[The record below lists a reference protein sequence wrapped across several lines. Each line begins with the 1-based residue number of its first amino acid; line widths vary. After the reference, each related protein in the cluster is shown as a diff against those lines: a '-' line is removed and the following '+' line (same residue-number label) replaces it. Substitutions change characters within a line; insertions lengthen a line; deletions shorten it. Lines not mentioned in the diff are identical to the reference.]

1 MRKIVLLLLAIC
13 FTGVVSAQNS
23 NTELLRQGVSKRKA
37 KAEANAK
44 IDKKEFWIGKVP
56 VKNGKA
62 TFEKAITA
70 SGKSQAQI
78 FDAMSTFAQKLVE
91 NTGHPTVS
99 QITIQE
105 KEQGKIIGILQET
118 MYFKRSKWQTDFTEF
133 YYQLTIDC
141 SSETCKI
148 TISDIQYRYEEERD
162 IPGEYLKAED
172 WITDDAAFNKS
183 KTKLLKEPGKF
194 RRATIKRINEIFET
208 AEKFI
213 K

>member
-1 MRKIVLLLLAIC
+1 MRKILLLLLAIYSAS
-13 FTGVVSAQNS
+13 VVSAQNS
-23 NTELLRQGVSKRKA
+23 NTELLRQGASQRKA

-62 TFEKAITA
+62 TFEKVINA

-78 FDAMSTFAQKLVE
+78 FDAMTAFAQNLIS
-91 NTGHPTVS
+91 NSGHPTVS
-99 QITIQE
+99 QIAIQE
-105 KEQGKIIGILQET
+105 KEQGKIIGTLQET
-118 MYFKRSKWQTDFTEF
+118 MYFKRSKWQSDFTEF

-141 SSETCKI
+141 TEGSCKI
-148 TISDIQYRYEEERD
+148 AITDIQYRYEEERD
-162 IPGEYLKAED
+162 NLGEYLKAED

-194 RRATIKRINEIFET
+194 RRGTIKRINEIFES
-208 AEKFI
+208 AEKVI